1 MCEKAVK
8 LILPDEVK
16 NELLSLDLYQ
26 YAYVVDVRAE
36 TIEDK
41 PVLYNILKLHDKIKL
56 ESQ

>member
-1 MCEKAVK
+1 M
-8 LILPDEVK
+8 ILPDEVK